1 MSDEEKKSDLDA
13 KIVSSTVNNMLSV
26 VDRNDAVQVIS
37 AGYEADQSSVQDI
50 SDVNTPPNISQEN
63 NGIKTDIVEI
73 EELSSG
79 ESVQRSSSEALE
91 IVRILYEFPDDSENS
106 DSVKNAPS
114 NKKRRKDSKNEE
126 FIKKSRKEA
135 PNNKGKRLTETD
147 ENLKETE
154 KHTCSRNSSKP
165 GKITFASESSL
176 EITEKKNENNVKDD
190 PKNLRSALK
199 PVRRLPKYK
208 EVKNEITSETNPTDF
223 KGHLIQESSS
233 EGTLADVED
242 NIDSTSN
249 GDISDDLEKGH
260 DGTKTIPESSGGQSS
275 KTISASAPSVDIN
288 KESSTRI
295 PIKSASMPL
304 KKNSN
309 LNTSQL
315 SGSEK
320 KMASASS
327 TSQLKIKSDVAR
339 HTKRKCFVCNK
350 KLGLTAITCRCGGL
364 YCSQHR
370 YDKEHNCTFDYRSL
384 GAEEIRKNNPLIV
397 AEKIPKL

>member
-26 VDRNDAVQVIS
+26 LDRNDAVHDIS

-50 SDVNTPPNISQEN
+50 SNVNSPRIFHK
-63 NGIKTDIVEI
+63 KTM
-73 EELSSG
+73 
-79 ESVQRSSSEALE
+79 
-91 IVRILYEFPDDSENS
+91 
-106 DSVKNAPS
+106 
-114 NKKRRKDSKNEE
+114 
-126 FIKKSRKEA
+126 
-135 PNNKGKRLTETD
+135 
-147 ENLKETE
+147 ETE
-154 KHTCSRNSSKP
+154 NHTCNRNSSKP
-165 GKITFASESSL
+165 GKITFARESSL
-176 EITEKKNENNVKDD
+176 EITGKKNENNVKDD
-190 PKNLRSALK
+190 SKNLRSALK
-199 PVRRLPKYK
+199 PIRRLPKYK
-208 EVKNEITSETNPTDF
+208 DVKNETTSETNPTDF

-249 GDISDDLEKGH
+249 GDISYNLEKGH

-275 KTISASAPSVDIN
+275 KTISALAPSVDIS

-315 SGSEK
+315 PCSEK
-320 KMASASS
+320 KMASSS